1 MVIFLAGMKMNK
13 FLERKLKSA
22 RTEPQVLNTRYG
34 GKATEEEQLNRQR
47 AHEHTKIFGGNA
59 ARLDLSCLEHCTNYM

>member
-1 MVIFLAGMKMNK
+1 MNK

-22 RTEPQVLNTRYG
+22 RTTGIAGYG